1 MECFYKL
8 PQFLFSERCGG
19 ISNDA
24 KLLYC
29 FMLDRMKLSEMNGWY
44 DGGRCYIIFSR
55 KEACGM
61 LGIAKDKAAKL
72 YAELE
77 KVGLIEQK
85 KQYLSRPTLI
95 FVNDICAEE
104 RKSSASE
111 DGNADIKPSENKPS
125 ECRENRSS
133 EVEISAPIKTYYN
146 QNKNNHINNNH
157 INHSDTSDGTGKDNS
172 AALTASLNEKLEI
185 DLLKRRYPLSEGSI
199 EEMRDIIAEVML
211 RRRKVTFDGKTVP
224 EDAAAERFGKLTSD
238 NICLVLDAL
247 SQTSSDIR
255 RIDAYIATSLYG
267 STFMVSSRN
276 EVGWRGGI

>member
-1 MECFYKL
+1 MERFYKL
-8 PQFLFSERCGG
+8 PQFLFSENYGK

-29 FMLDRMKLSEMNGWY
+29 FMLDRIKLSEMNGWY
-44 DGGRCYIIFSR
+44 DGGRCYIIFPR

-72 YAELE
+72 YTELE

-95 FVNDICAEE
+95 FVNDVCADE
-104 RKSSASE
+104 RE
-111 DGNADIKPSENKPS
+111 NGVFDGGNSDIKPSENTSS
-125 ECRENRSS
+125 ECRESRSS
-133 EVEISAPIKTYYN
+133 KAEKSAPIKTYHN
-146 QNKNNHINNNH
+146 QNKNNHIDNNQ
-157 INHSDTSDGTGKDNS
+157 IYRSDTSDGTGTSNS
-172 AALTASLNEKLEI
+172 AALTACLNEKLEI

-255 RIDAYIATSLYG
+255 RIDSYIATSLYG
-267 STFMVSSRN
+267 STFTVSSRN
-276 EVGWRGGI
+276 EVGWRGSV